1 MKYFILFFML
11 FNLYGSQDYSLRI
24 AHGAAV
30 DSDFGEIL
38 TGYIKEHPYNLK
50 VTALDAGYLLAK
62 DMNDWPIDIYIQGG
76 FAHFD
81 EAGMKKDAYEG
92 TLYIKL
98 FYNLDIWSQRFRL
111 GFGEGGSYVSSTLF
125 AEYLEAIQEGDKTSK
140 FLNYLDFTLDFD
152 LGRALRVKEL
162 EDTTLGFLIK
172 HRSSIFG
179 LVNNVKKG
187 GTNYN
192 CFYIEKKF

>member
-1 MKYFILFFML
+1 ML
-11 FNLYGSQDYSLRI
+11 LNLYGSQDYLVRV

-38 TGYIKEHPYNLK
+38 GGHIKEHPYNLK
-50 VTALDAGYLLAK
+50 VMALDVGYLLVK
-62 DMNDWPIDIYIQGG
+62 DMNDWPLDLYIQGG
-76 FAHFD
+76 FAYFD
-81 EAGMKKDAYEG
+81 EAGMKQDVYEG

-98 FYNLDIWSQRFRL
+98 FYNLDLFSQRFRL

-125 AEYLEAIQEGDKTSK
+125 AEYIEAVEEGDKTSK
-140 FLNYLDFTLDFD
+140 YLNYLDFTLDFD
-152 LGRALRVKEL
+152 LGRALSVKGL

-172 HRSSIFG
+172 HRSSVFG
-179 LVNNVKKG
+179 LVNSVEKG